1 MRRALTIVVASLAV
15 ASVACSSSSST
26 DGAPTTTTR
35 SRPSSSTTTSTT
47 AIERTV
53 PTTAA
58 DAARRI
64 ELVESII
71 HDPAVADDD
80 PRLAAAGHAEQLI
93 IRAYADHPDWLPSVP
108 ERWRATVADGVEA
121 QTALRSLVATEPK
134 TTLPAW
140 TIRPPKP
147 IAELR
152 RYYDEAAAQ
161 SGVPWHYLAAVH
173 FVETKM
179 GRIEGNSSAG
189 AQGPMQFLPST
200 WAAYGMGGDIRDD
213 RDAILGAANYL
224 KASGA
229 PQDMAKALFAYN
241 RSERYVRAITVY
253 AERMKADPLAYRAYW
268 GWQVYYATG
277 RGAVW
282 LREGYSEPA
291 ERPVTDAD
299 L

>member
-1 MRRALTIVVASLAV
+1 MKRSLAPIV
-15 ASVACSSSSST
+15 ALVLLASVACSSSSN
-26 DGAPTTTTR
+26 DADRAGTTT
-35 SRPSSSTTTSTT
+35 SRPPSSTTTSTT

-53 PTTAA
+53 PTAAA

-93 IRAYADHPDWLPSVP
+93 IRAYADHPDWLASVP
-108 ERWRATVADGVEA
+108 ERWQATVADGVEA

-140 TIRPPKP
+140 TIRAPKP

-161 SGVPWHYLAAVH
+161 SGVPWYYLASVH
-173 FVETKM
+173 FVETKL

-224 KASGA
+224 TWARPSSPTTTASATCA
-229 PQDMAKALFAYN
+229 PSPSTPSA
-241 RSERYVRAITVY
+241 
-253 AERMKADPLAYRAYW
+253 
-268 GWQVYYATG
+268 
-277 RGAVW
+277 
-282 LREGYSEPA
+282 
-291 ERPVTDAD
+291 
-299 L
+299 